1 MFHAERDLSV
11 LLYFVLSAATY
22 FSESVHLALVVLN
35 LNLLNIAICLRL
47 KVSLHCKAPRAARP
61 SGRCIVSSTV
71 NHAQKQ
77 ESECEF
83 KVCSS

>member
-22 FSESVHLALVVLN
+22 FSQSVHLALVVLN

-47 KVSLHCKAPRAARP
+47 KVRLPISPPGQWA
-61 SGRCIVSSTV
+61 S
-71 NHAQKQ
+71 
-77 ESECEF
+77 
-83 KVCSS
+83 